1 MGTYSSVVNEA
12 YLAALEGDWNRMIL
26 AYHGQ
31 NYVYVMLP
39 VTVSKDTSFHLAV
52 YSERREPLQGLLGIV
67 NRNPTLGNPLT
78 KKNTYGNTVLHE
90 AVVAGNMEAVKLL
103 LQIVPREQGEF
114 HPSEQLQARNM
125 LGETTLYRAA
135 SCGNKEMVEYLA
147 RLPGQISYGKLLE
160 DHRKRGDLTPILH
173 AAIQGQHFETALTLL
188 KLDPSLG
195 DMTDDQGMTCLH
207 LLADMPSAFKS
218 GYAIPTISIRKL
230 LYCWLSAPKGDGCDQ
245 SRSKRATRVQS
256 IGTQSSRNN
265 NDTAHATKSS
275 SVNSTSISWKDE
287 TSCCQARIV
296 SGLML
301 GIGR

>member
-1 MGTYSSVVNEA
+1 
-12 YLAALEGDWNRMIL
+12 MIL

-39 VTVSKDTSFHLAV
+39 VTVSKDTPFHLAV
-52 YSERREPLQGLLGIV
+52 YSERREPLQGLLDIV

-103 LQIVPREQGEF
+103 LQTVPREQGEF
-114 HPSEQLQARNM
+114 HPSEQLQARNK

-135 SCGNKEMVEYLA
+135 SCGDKEMVEYLA
-147 RLPGQISYGKLLE
+147 KLPGQISYGKLLE

-173 AAIQGQHFETALTLL
+173 AAILGQHFETALTLL

-230 LYCWLSAPKGDGCDQ
+230 LYCCMFNAIFSFSFPFISLISIINKLTPARTSALKGFPPQ
-245 SRSKRATRVQS
+245 REMAATRAGVKKDGQWWKES
-256 IGTQSSRNN
+256 G
-265 NDTAHATKSS
+265 KK
-275 SVNSTSISWKDE
+275 STSMN
-287 TSCCQARIV
+287 
-296 SGLML
+296 LH
-301 GIGR
+301 

>member
-39 VTVSKDTSFHLAV
+39 VTVSKDTPFHLAV
-52 YSERREPLQGLLGIV
+52 YSERREPLQGLLDIV

-103 LQIVPREQGEF
+103 LQTVPREQGEF
-114 HPSEQLQARNM
+114 HPSEQLQARNK

-135 SCGNKEMVEYLA
+135 SCGDKEMVEYLA
-147 RLPGQISYGKLLE
+147 KLPGQISYGKLLE

-173 AAIQGQHFETALTLL
+173 AAILGQHFGFVLNLYL
-188 KLDPSLG
+188 SQ
-195 DMTDDQGMTCLH
+195 M
-207 LLADMPSAFKS
+207 
-218 GYAIPTISIRKL
+218 KL
-230 LYCWLSAPKGDGCDQ
+230 LRHLQ
-245 SRSKRATRVQS
+245 TR
-256 IGTQSSRNN
+256 
-265 NDTAHATKSS
+265 
-275 SVNSTSISWKDE
+275 
-287 TSCCQARIV
+287 
-296 SGLML
+296 ML
-301 GIGR
+301 HTFK